1 MNRDTVKRLAIQ
13 SGIDLEFF
21 QAGELFSF
29 ATAIVKQYQADNYQI
44 RTDNT
49 QTIAN
54 MEAKIAELEDKC
66 VSLLSIGKDWHSE
79 YLKCEAK
86 LAIAVEVLEKVNS
99 KELSSRFD
107 CQMVAVEALNKI
119 RGE

>member
-1 MNRDTVKRLAIQ
+1 VNKDIVKRLAIQ

-54 MEAKIAELEDKC
+54 MEAKIAELE
-66 VSLLSIGKDWHSE
+66 
-79 YLKCEAK
+79 AK
-86 LAIAVEVLEKVNS
+86 LAVAVYALEQYDEYYQGTTIAKEVLTKL
-99 KELSSRFD
+99 KES
-107 CQMVAVEALNKI
+107 E
-119 RGE
+119 